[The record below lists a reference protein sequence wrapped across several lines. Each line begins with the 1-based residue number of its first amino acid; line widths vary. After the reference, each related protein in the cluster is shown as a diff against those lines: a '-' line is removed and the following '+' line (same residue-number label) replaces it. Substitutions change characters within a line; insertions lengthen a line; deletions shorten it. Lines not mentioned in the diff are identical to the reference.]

1 MQDRRRHVITIADV
15 SSRAERH
22 IQSPYRSWP
31 GNASVRVLRPGHSR
45 ADRSDIRVRKAPQR
59 NRVAEPYF
67 RRRHR
72 PNAIVVCSRAPS
84 RGRKFIFDGT
94 CVSPERDQCRRG
106 RFFLLFMMS
115 IHARVVRLHR
125 GRWPRLFNLQDRVSE
140 TGQSKHLAR
149 DCYTLRQ
156 TCPALH

>member
-1 MQDRRRHVITIADV
+1 MAARKSDTLKPWPSWAAPRSTLSLSRGTPNNVIARAANLVDV
-15 SSRAERH
+15 PWH
-22 IQSPYRSWP
+22 
-31 GNASVRVLRPGHSR
+31 
-45 ADRSDIRVRKAPQR
+45 VRKAPQR